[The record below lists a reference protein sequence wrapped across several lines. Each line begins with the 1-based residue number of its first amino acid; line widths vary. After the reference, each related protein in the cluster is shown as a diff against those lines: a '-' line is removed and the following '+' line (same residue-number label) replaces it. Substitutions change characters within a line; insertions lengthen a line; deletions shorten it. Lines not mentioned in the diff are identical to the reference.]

1 MTDDPENEDSGDQPT
16 VMGAARPRPVDQA
29 TVLGGAP
36 SAPASDTGDQPTM
49 LPGGPP
55 RPTPPRGEEPT
66 VMGAGAGGPPPLP
79 TAARVRRP
87 KMTFPP
93 GTLVAERYRIVRF
106 IAKGGMG
113 EVYEAEDI
121 QLKDNVALKTV
132 LPEIAEQ
139 DNVLARFKR
148 EIQLARK
155 VTHPNVCRIFDFG
168 LHRGAPQEEGG
179 EPLEVSFLTM
189 ELLPGE
195 SMSAMLRRE
204 GKMTPAQAL
213 PLVSQMAAALG
224 AAHRQGIVHRDFKS
238 ANVMLLPESQGLRA
252 VVTDFGLARR
262 ETSDGSLTGTGIVG
276 TPDYMAP
283 EQVEGGTISAAT
295 DIYALGA
302 VLYEMVSS
310 RLPFTAESAL
320 SIAVKRL
327 SQPPE
332 PLRPNV
338 PDLDPVWE
346 AAIMRCL
353 ERRAAD
359 RYQSVD
365 ELMRALTP
373 GTDQGQPVRK
383 DPIPKDD
390 KTKVLPPPRPPRP
403 PMPPEPPK
411 PKPIALLAGGGLVLA
426 ALVGGGLWWA
436 LSGGKPE
443 PSPSASTTTVTTAP
457 GPVVPADRSRLAVF
471 DLQNATGDPS
481 LAWLRTALTDMLL
494 TDLSQSTKIRV
505 VGTDRVRQALKE
517 MGRQDDSALSADDI
531 REVAKRTGVGTVI
544 MGSFVKAG
552 DTLRIQVKAQDPAT
566 GDVLFSEQVDGPGQ
580 SQLFPMMAKLTGALR
595 TKLQVEPTTALA
607 PDKALEQFA
616 SGAAYE
622 VPVSAGKAT
631 YKEGENLVVTVQM
644 PRAGYLNLIN
654 VGEGDPE
661 ATLLFP
667 NQFQPKNR
675 FEAGARVTIPAA
687 GVPFALP
694 ASLPPGLSKQAALIV
709 AIHTQQPLNG
719 YEMGLA
725 KADALSLLKGADTGA
740 FFAAAKSGGEF
751 GAGKQVVT
759 ITR

>member
-1 MTDDPENEDSGDQPT
+1 
-16 VMGAARPRPVDQA
+16 
-29 TVLGGAP
+29 
-36 SAPASDTGDQPTM
+36 
-49 LPGGPP
+49 
-55 RPTPPRGEEPT
+55 
-66 VMGAGAGGPPPLP
+66 
-79 TAARVRRP
+79 
-87 KMTFPP
+87 
-93 GTLVAERYRIVRF
+93 
-106 IAKGGMG
+106 
-113 EVYEAEDI
+113 
-121 QLKDNVALKTV
+121 
-132 LPEIAEQ
+132 
-139 DNVLARFKR
+139 
-148 EIQLARK
+148 
-155 VTHPNVCRIFDFG
+155 
-168 LHRGAPQEEGG
+168 
-179 EPLEVSFLTM
+179 
-189 ELLPGE
+189 
-195 SMSAMLRRE
+195 
-204 GKMTPAQAL
+204 
-213 PLVSQMAAALG
+213 
-224 AAHRQGIVHRDFKS
+224 
-238 ANVMLLPESQGLRA
+238 
-252 VVTDFGLARR
+252 
-262 ETSDGSLTGTGIVG
+262 
-276 TPDYMAP
+276 
-283 EQVEGGTISAAT
+283 
-295 DIYALGA
+295 
-302 VLYEMVSS
+302 
-310 RLPFTAESAL
+310 
-320 SIAVKRL
+320 
-327 SQPPE
+327 
-332 PLRPNV
+332 
-338 PDLDPVWE
+338 
-346 AAIMRCL
+346 
-353 ERRAAD
+353 
-359 RYQSVD
+359 
-365 ELMRALTP
+365 
-373 GTDQGQPVRK
+373 
-383 DPIPKDD
+383 
-390 KTKVLPPPRPPRP
+390 
-403 PMPPEPPK
+403 
-411 PKPIALLAGGGLVLA
+411 
-426 ALVGGGLWWA
+426 
-436 LSGGKPE
+436 
-443 PSPSASTTTVTTAP
+443 
-457 GPVVPADRSRLAVF
+457 
-471 DLQNATGDPS
+471 
-481 LAWLRTALTDMLL
+481 MLL